1 MKKKIMIIA
10 AAAVVVIAFL
20 FLFLR
25 EKPFEDRLQQTL
37 GSLNSYLLEGVMEV
51 AEGEDTKS
59 YDVSVKYLKQDDQD
73 YFRVAMKDSGMDQE
87 QEIIRNAEGVF
98 VVTPTLNQIFK
109 FQGNWPSNSLK
120 PYLLQSM
127 REIAA
132 DESAQIEQ
140 TEEGYQ
146 ISAGVN
152 YPNNRNFTQQ
162 EMVFSDDLKI
172 KSVQIFDDDHV
183 LQMKML
189 FSKVDYEPGLTAEDF
204 QVPQQL
210 EKETAAEPITDEDLP
225 LMPMETFGAV
235 LSNSSVVEND
245 GKVQYVLEYTG
256 EKNFTIV
263 EEVAES
269 EETTQTIIMSGSLV
283 DGLNMV
289 GRYDGNHM
297 TSVINSVRYTIYSD
311 DVSEEE
317 VRRGDVFY
325 ANLSPVV
332 GSEQGGTRPVVI
344 VQNDKGNR
352 YSKTVIVAPVSKQMS
367 KPPIPTHVIFSAAQL
382 SHVSMI
388 LCEQLRTIDKSRL
401 LQWICRLDE
410 QTLERVGEAIRVSL
424 HV

>member
-311 DVSEEE
+311 DLSEEE
-317 VRRGDVFY
+317 MSAV
-325 ANLSPVV
+325 LQSMQV
-332 GSEQGGTRPVVI
+332 GVM
-344 VQNDKGNR
+344 K
-352 YSKTVIVAPVSKQMS
+352 
-367 KPPIPTHVIFSAAQL
+367 
-382 SHVSMI
+382 
-388 LCEQLRTIDKSRL
+388 
-401 LQWICRLDE
+401 
-410 QTLERVGEAIRVSL
+410 
-424 HV
+424 

>member
-146 ISAGVN
+146 ISAVVT

-297 TSVINSVRYTIYSD
+297 ISVINSVRYTIYSD
-311 DVSEEE
+311 DLSEEE
-317 VRRGDVFY
+317 MSAV
-325 ANLSPVV
+325 LQSMQVV
-332 GSEQGGTRPVVI
+332 VM
-344 VQNDKGNR
+344 K
-352 YSKTVIVAPVSKQMS
+352 
-367 KPPIPTHVIFSAAQL
+367 
-382 SHVSMI
+382 
-388 LCEQLRTIDKSRL
+388 
-401 LQWICRLDE
+401 
-410 QTLERVGEAIRVSL
+410 
-424 HV
+424 

>member
-73 YFRVAMKDSGMDQE
+73 YFRVAMKDSGMNQE

-146 ISAGVN
+146 ISAGVT

-210 EKETAAEPITDEDLP
+210 EKETAAEPITNEDLP

-311 DVSEEE
+311 VLSEEE
-317 VRRGDVFY
+317 MSAV
-325 ANLSPVV
+325 LQSMQVV
-332 GSEQGGTRPVVI
+332 VM
-344 VQNDKGNR
+344 K
-352 YSKTVIVAPVSKQMS
+352 
-367 KPPIPTHVIFSAAQL
+367 
-382 SHVSMI
+382 
-388 LCEQLRTIDKSRL
+388 
-401 LQWICRLDE
+401 
-410 QTLERVGEAIRVSL
+410 
-424 HV
+424 

>member
-87 QEIIRNAEGVF
+87 QEIIRNAEGGF

-146 ISAGVN
+146 ISAGVT

-172 KSVQIFDDDHV
+172 KSVQIFDDDHM

-311 DVSEEE
+311 DLSEEE
-317 VRRGDVFY
+317 MSAV
-325 ANLSPVV
+325 LQSMQVV
-332 GSEQGGTRPVVI
+332 VM
-344 VQNDKGNR
+344 K
-352 YSKTVIVAPVSKQMS
+352 
-367 KPPIPTHVIFSAAQL
+367 
-382 SHVSMI
+382 
-388 LCEQLRTIDKSRL
+388 
-401 LQWICRLDE
+401 
-410 QTLERVGEAIRVSL
+410 
-424 HV
+424 

>member
-73 YFRVAMKDSGMDQE
+73 YFRVAMKDSGMDQK

-146 ISAGVN
+146 ISAGVT

-311 DVSEEE
+311 DLSEEE
-317 VRRGDVFY
+317 MSAV
-325 ANLSPVV
+325 LQSMQVV
-332 GSEQGGTRPVVI
+332 VM
-344 VQNDKGNR
+344 K
-352 YSKTVIVAPVSKQMS
+352 
-367 KPPIPTHVIFSAAQL
+367 
-382 SHVSMI
+382 
-388 LCEQLRTIDKSRL
+388 
-401 LQWICRLDE
+401 
-410 QTLERVGEAIRVSL
+410 
-424 HV
+424 

>member
-73 YFRVAMKDSGMDQE
+73 YFRVAMKDSGMNQE

-146 ISAGVN
+146 ISAVVT

-311 DVSEEE
+311 DLSEEE
-317 VRRGDVFY
+317 MSAV
-325 ANLSPVV
+325 LQSMQV
-332 GSEQGGTRPVVI
+332 GVM
-344 VQNDKGNR
+344 K
-352 YSKTVIVAPVSKQMS
+352 
-367 KPPIPTHVIFSAAQL
+367 
-382 SHVSMI
+382 
-388 LCEQLRTIDKSRL
+388 
-401 LQWICRLDE
+401 
-410 QTLERVGEAIRVSL
+410 
-424 HV
+424 

>member
-73 YFRVAMKDSGMDQE
+73 YFRVAMKDSGMNQE

-146 ISAGVN
+146 ISAVVT

-189 FSKVDYEPGLTAEDF
+189 FSKVDNEPGLTAEDF

-311 DVSEEE
+311 DLSEEE
-317 VRRGDVFY
+317 MSAV
-325 ANLSPVV
+325 LQSMQVV
-332 GSEQGGTRPVVI
+332 VM
-344 VQNDKGNR
+344 K
-352 YSKTVIVAPVSKQMS
+352 
-367 KPPIPTHVIFSAAQL
+367 
-382 SHVSMI
+382 
-388 LCEQLRTIDKSRL
+388 
-401 LQWICRLDE
+401 
-410 QTLERVGEAIRVSL
+410 
-424 HV
+424 

>member
-37 GSLNSYLLEGVMEV
+37 GSLNSYLLDGVMEV

-73 YFRVAMKDSGMDQE
+73 YFRVAMKDSGMNQE

-311 DVSEEE
+311 DLSEEE
-317 VRRGDVFY
+317 MSAV
-325 ANLSPVV
+325 LQSMQVV
-332 GSEQGGTRPVVI
+332 VM
-344 VQNDKGNR
+344 K
-352 YSKTVIVAPVSKQMS
+352 
-367 KPPIPTHVIFSAAQL
+367 
-382 SHVSMI
+382 
-388 LCEQLRTIDKSRL
+388 
-401 LQWICRLDE
+401 
-410 QTLERVGEAIRVSL
+410 
-424 HV
+424 

>member
-146 ISAGVN
+146 ISAGVT

-172 KSVQIFDDDHV
+172 KSVQIFDDDHM

-245 GKVQYVLEYTG
+245 GKVEYVLEYTG

-311 DVSEEE
+311 DLSEEE
-317 VRRGDVFY
+317 MSAV
-325 ANLSPVV
+325 LQSMQVV
-332 GSEQGGTRPVVI
+332 VM
-344 VQNDKGNR
+344 K
-352 YSKTVIVAPVSKQMS
+352 
-367 KPPIPTHVIFSAAQL
+367 
-382 SHVSMI
+382 
-388 LCEQLRTIDKSRL
+388 
-401 LQWICRLDE
+401 
-410 QTLERVGEAIRVSL
+410 
-424 HV
+424 

>member
-146 ISAGVN
+146 ISARVT

-311 DVSEEE
+311 DLSEEE
-317 VRRGDVFY
+317 MSAV
-325 ANLSPVV
+325 LQSMQVV
-332 GSEQGGTRPVVI
+332 VM
-344 VQNDKGNR
+344 K
-352 YSKTVIVAPVSKQMS
+352 
-367 KPPIPTHVIFSAAQL
+367 
-382 SHVSMI
+382 
-388 LCEQLRTIDKSRL
+388 
-401 LQWICRLDE
+401 
-410 QTLERVGEAIRVSL
+410 
-424 HV
+424 

>member
-37 GSLNSYLLEGVMEV
+37 GSLNGYLLEGVMEV

-311 DVSEEE
+311 DLSEEE
-317 VRRGDVFY
+317 MSAV
-325 ANLSPVV
+325 LQSMQVV
-332 GSEQGGTRPVVI
+332 VM
-344 VQNDKGNR
+344 K
-352 YSKTVIVAPVSKQMS
+352 
-367 KPPIPTHVIFSAAQL
+367 
-382 SHVSMI
+382 
-388 LCEQLRTIDKSRL
+388 
-401 LQWICRLDE
+401 
-410 QTLERVGEAIRVSL
+410 
-424 HV
+424 

>member
-146 ISAGVN
+146 ISAGVT

-172 KSVQIFDDDHV
+172 KSMQIFDDDHV

-210 EKETAAEPITDEDLP
+210 EKETAAEPITNEDLP

-311 DVSEEE
+311 DLSEEE
-317 VRRGDVFY
+317 MSAV
-325 ANLSPVV
+325 LQSMQVV
-332 GSEQGGTRPVVI
+332 VM
-344 VQNDKGNR
+344 K
-352 YSKTVIVAPVSKQMS
+352 
-367 KPPIPTHVIFSAAQL
+367 
-382 SHVSMI
+382 
-388 LCEQLRTIDKSRL
+388 
-401 LQWICRLDE
+401 
-410 QTLERVGEAIRVSL
+410 
-424 HV
+424 

>member
-146 ISAGVN
+146 ISAGVT

-283 DGLNMV
+283 DGLNIV

-311 DVSEEE
+311 DLSEEE
-317 VRRGDVFY
+317 MSAV
-325 ANLSPVV
+325 LQSMQVV
-332 GSEQGGTRPVVI
+332 VM
-344 VQNDKGNR
+344 K
-352 YSKTVIVAPVSKQMS
+352 
-367 KPPIPTHVIFSAAQL
+367 
-382 SHVSMI
+382 
-388 LCEQLRTIDKSRL
+388 
-401 LQWICRLDE
+401 
-410 QTLERVGEAIRVSL
+410 
-424 HV
+424 

>member
-73 YFRVAMKDSGMDQE
+73 YFRVAMKDSGMNQE

-146 ISAGVN
+146 ISAGVT

-172 KSVQIFDDDHV
+172 RSVQIFDDDHV

-311 DVSEEE
+311 DLSEEE
-317 VRRGDVFY
+317 MSAV
-325 ANLSPVV
+325 LQSMQVV
-332 GSEQGGTRPVVI
+332 VM
-344 VQNDKGNR
+344 K
-352 YSKTVIVAPVSKQMS
+352 
-367 KPPIPTHVIFSAAQL
+367 
-382 SHVSMI
+382 
-388 LCEQLRTIDKSRL
+388 
-401 LQWICRLDE
+401 
-410 QTLERVGEAIRVSL
+410 
-424 HV
+424 

>member
-73 YFRVAMKDSGMDQE
+73 YFRVAMKDSGMNQE

-146 ISAGVN
+146 ISAGVT

-172 KSVQIFDDDHV
+172 KSVQIFDDDHM

-311 DVSEEE
+311 DLSEEE
-317 VRRGDVFY
+317 MSAV
-325 ANLSPVV
+325 LQSMQVV
-332 GSEQGGTRPVVI
+332 VM
-344 VQNDKGNR
+344 K
-352 YSKTVIVAPVSKQMS
+352 
-367 KPPIPTHVIFSAAQL
+367 
-382 SHVSMI
+382 
-388 LCEQLRTIDKSRL
+388 
-401 LQWICRLDE
+401 
-410 QTLERVGEAIRVSL
+410 
-424 HV
+424 

>member
-146 ISAGVN
+146 ISAGVT

-172 KSVQIFDDDHV
+172 KSMQIFDDDHV

-235 LSNSSVVEND
+235 LSNSSVGEND

-311 DVSEEE
+311 DLSEEE
-317 VRRGDVFY
+317 MSAV
-325 ANLSPVV
+325 LQSMQVV
-332 GSEQGGTRPVVI
+332 VM
-344 VQNDKGNR
+344 K
-352 YSKTVIVAPVSKQMS
+352 
-367 KPPIPTHVIFSAAQL
+367 
-382 SHVSMI
+382 
-388 LCEQLRTIDKSRL
+388 
-401 LQWICRLDE
+401 
-410 QTLERVGEAIRVSL
+410 
-424 HV
+424 

>member
-73 YFRVAMKDSGMDQE
+73 YFRVAMKDSGMNQE

-146 ISAGVN
+146 ISAGVT

-263 EEVAES
+263 EEVAKS

-311 DVSEEE
+311 DLSEEE
-317 VRRGDVFY
+317 MSAV
-325 ANLSPVV
+325 LQSMQVV
-332 GSEQGGTRPVVI
+332 VM
-344 VQNDKGNR
+344 K
-352 YSKTVIVAPVSKQMS
+352 
-367 KPPIPTHVIFSAAQL
+367 
-382 SHVSMI
+382 
-388 LCEQLRTIDKSRL
+388 
-401 LQWICRLDE
+401 
-410 QTLERVGEAIRVSL
+410 
-424 HV
+424 

>member
-73 YFRVAMKDSGMDQE
+73 YFRVAMKDSGLDRE

-311 DVSEEE
+311 DLSEEE
-317 VRRGDVFY
+317 MSAV
-325 ANLSPVV
+325 LQSMQVV
-332 GSEQGGTRPVVI
+332 VM
-344 VQNDKGNR
+344 K
-352 YSKTVIVAPVSKQMS
+352 
-367 KPPIPTHVIFSAAQL
+367 
-382 SHVSMI
+382 
-388 LCEQLRTIDKSRL
+388 
-401 LQWICRLDE
+401 
-410 QTLERVGEAIRVSL
+410 
-424 HV
+424 

>member
-132 DESAQIEQ
+132 DESAKIEQ

-146 ISAGVN
+146 ISARVN

-210 EKETAAEPITDEDLP
+210 EKETAAEPIADEDLP

-311 DVSEEE
+311 DLSEEE
-317 VRRGDVFY
+317 MSAV
-325 ANLSPVV
+325 LQSMQVV
-332 GSEQGGTRPVVI
+332 VM
-344 VQNDKGNR
+344 K
-352 YSKTVIVAPVSKQMS
+352 
-367 KPPIPTHVIFSAAQL
+367 
-382 SHVSMI
+382 
-388 LCEQLRTIDKSRL
+388 
-401 LQWICRLDE
+401 
-410 QTLERVGEAIRVSL
+410 
-424 HV
+424 

>member
-172 KSVQIFDDDHV
+172 KSVQIFDDDHM

-311 DVSEEE
+311 DLSEEE
-317 VRRGDVFY
+317 MSAV
-325 ANLSPVV
+325 LQSMQVV
-332 GSEQGGTRPVVI
+332 VM
-344 VQNDKGNR
+344 K
-352 YSKTVIVAPVSKQMS
+352 
-367 KPPIPTHVIFSAAQL
+367 
-382 SHVSMI
+382 
-388 LCEQLRTIDKSRL
+388 
-401 LQWICRLDE
+401 
-410 QTLERVGEAIRVSL
+410 
-424 HV
+424 

>member
-73 YFRVAMKDSGMDQE
+73 YFRVAMKDSGMNQK

-146 ISAGVN
+146 ISAGVT

-204 QVPQQL
+204 HVPQQL

-311 DVSEEE
+311 DLSEEE
-317 VRRGDVFY
+317 MSAV
-325 ANLSPVV
+325 LQSMQVV
-332 GSEQGGTRPVVI
+332 VM
-344 VQNDKGNR
+344 K
-352 YSKTVIVAPVSKQMS
+352 
-367 KPPIPTHVIFSAAQL
+367 
-382 SHVSMI
+382 
-388 LCEQLRTIDKSRL
+388 
-401 LQWICRLDE
+401 
-410 QTLERVGEAIRVSL
+410 
-424 HV
+424 

>member
-146 ISAGVN
+146 ISAGVT

-172 KSVQIFDDDHV
+172 KSMQIFEDDHV

-311 DVSEEE
+311 DLSEEE
-317 VRRGDVFY
+317 MSAV
-325 ANLSPVV
+325 LQSMQVV
-332 GSEQGGTRPVVI
+332 VM
-344 VQNDKGNR
+344 K
-352 YSKTVIVAPVSKQMS
+352 
-367 KPPIPTHVIFSAAQL
+367 
-382 SHVSMI
+382 
-388 LCEQLRTIDKSRL
+388 
-401 LQWICRLDE
+401 
-410 QTLERVGEAIRVSL
+410 
-424 HV
+424 

>member
-1 MKKKIMIIA
+1 MKKKIVIAA

-87 QEIIRNAEGVF
+87 QEIIRNAERVF

-210 EKETAAEPITDEDLP
+210 EKETAAEPIADEDLP

-311 DVSEEE
+311 DLSEEE
-317 VRRGDVFY
+317 MSAV
-325 ANLSPVV
+325 LQSMQVV
-332 GSEQGGTRPVVI
+332 VM
-344 VQNDKGNR
+344 K
-352 YSKTVIVAPVSKQMS
+352 
-367 KPPIPTHVIFSAAQL
+367 
-382 SHVSMI
+382 
-388 LCEQLRTIDKSRL
+388 
-401 LQWICRLDE
+401 
-410 QTLERVGEAIRVSL
+410 
-424 HV
+424 

>member
-162 EMVFSDDLKI
+162 EIVFSDDLKI

-311 DVSEEE
+311 DLSEEE
-317 VRRGDVFY
+317 MSAV
-325 ANLSPVV
+325 LQSMQVV
-332 GSEQGGTRPVVI
+332 VM
-344 VQNDKGNR
+344 K
-352 YSKTVIVAPVSKQMS
+352 
-367 KPPIPTHVIFSAAQL
+367 
-382 SHVSMI
+382 
-388 LCEQLRTIDKSRL
+388 
-401 LQWICRLDE
+401 
-410 QTLERVGEAIRVSL
+410 
-424 HV
+424 

>member
-73 YFRVAMKDSGMDQE
+73 YFRVAMKDSGMNQE

-127 REIAA
+127 REIAT

-146 ISAGVN
+146 ISAGVT

-210 EKETAAEPITDEDLP
+210 EKETAAEPIADEDLP

-311 DVSEEE
+311 DLSEEE
-317 VRRGDVFY
+317 MSAV
-325 ANLSPVV
+325 LQSMQVV
-332 GSEQGGTRPVVI
+332 VM
-344 VQNDKGNR
+344 K
-352 YSKTVIVAPVSKQMS
+352 
-367 KPPIPTHVIFSAAQL
+367 
-382 SHVSMI
+382 
-388 LCEQLRTIDKSRL
+388 
-401 LQWICRLDE
+401 
-410 QTLERVGEAIRVSL
+410 
-424 HV
+424 

>member
-73 YFRVAMKDSGMDQE
+73 YFRVAMKDSGMNQE

-146 ISAGVN
+146 ISAGVT

-210 EKETAAEPITDEDLP
+210 EKETAAEPIADEDLL

-311 DVSEEE
+311 DLSEEE
-317 VRRGDVFY
+317 MSAV
-325 ANLSPVV
+325 LQSMQVV
-332 GSEQGGTRPVVI
+332 VM
-344 VQNDKGNR
+344 K
-352 YSKTVIVAPVSKQMS
+352 
-367 KPPIPTHVIFSAAQL
+367 
-382 SHVSMI
+382 
-388 LCEQLRTIDKSRL
+388 
-401 LQWICRLDE
+401 
-410 QTLERVGEAIRVSL
+410 
-424 HV
+424 

>member
-73 YFRVAMKDSGMDQE
+73 YFRVAMKDSGMNQE

-146 ISAGVN
+146 ISAGVT

-204 QVPQQL
+204 HVPQQL

-311 DVSEEE
+311 DLSEEE
-317 VRRGDVFY
+317 MSAV
-325 ANLSPVV
+325 LQSMQVV
-332 GSEQGGTRPVVI
+332 VM
-344 VQNDKGNR
+344 K
-352 YSKTVIVAPVSKQMS
+352 
-367 KPPIPTHVIFSAAQL
+367 
-382 SHVSMI
+382 
-388 LCEQLRTIDKSRL
+388 
-401 LQWICRLDE
+401 
-410 QTLERVGEAIRVSL
+410 
-424 HV
+424 

>member
-73 YFRVAMKDSGMDQE
+73 YFRVAMKDSGMNQK

-146 ISAGVN
+146 ISAVVT

-311 DVSEEE
+311 DLSEEE
-317 VRRGDVFY
+317 MSAV
-325 ANLSPVV
+325 LQSMQVV
-332 GSEQGGTRPVVI
+332 VM
-344 VQNDKGNR
+344 K
-352 YSKTVIVAPVSKQMS
+352 
-367 KPPIPTHVIFSAAQL
+367 
-382 SHVSMI
+382 
-388 LCEQLRTIDKSRL
+388 
-401 LQWICRLDE
+401 
-410 QTLERVGEAIRVSL
+410 
-424 HV
+424 

>member
-1 MKKKIMIIA
+1 MIIA

-311 DVSEEE
+311 DLSEEE
-317 VRRGDVFY
+317 MSAV
-325 ANLSPVV
+325 LQSMQVV
-332 GSEQGGTRPVVI
+332 VM
-344 VQNDKGNR
+344 K
-352 YSKTVIVAPVSKQMS
+352 
-367 KPPIPTHVIFSAAQL
+367 
-382 SHVSMI
+382 
-388 LCEQLRTIDKSRL
+388 
-401 LQWICRLDE
+401 
-410 QTLERVGEAIRVSL
+410 
-424 HV
+424 

>member
-10 AAAVVVIAFL
+10 AAAIVVIAFL

-51 AEGEDTKS
+51 AEGEETKS

-73 YFRVAMKDSGMDQE
+73 YFRVAMKDSGMNQE

-146 ISAGVN
+146 ISAGVT

-210 EKETAAEPITDEDLP
+210 EKETAAEPIADEDLP

-311 DVSEEE
+311 DLSEEE
-317 VRRGDVFY
+317 MSAV
-325 ANLSPVV
+325 LQSMQVV
-332 GSEQGGTRPVVI
+332 VM
-344 VQNDKGNR
+344 K
-352 YSKTVIVAPVSKQMS
+352 
-367 KPPIPTHVIFSAAQL
+367 
-382 SHVSMI
+382 
-388 LCEQLRTIDKSRL
+388 
-401 LQWICRLDE
+401 
-410 QTLERVGEAIRVSL
+410 
-424 HV
+424 

>member
-183 LQMKML
+183 LQMKVL

-311 DVSEEE
+311 DLSEEE
-317 VRRGDVFY
+317 MSAV
-325 ANLSPVV
+325 LQSMQVV
-332 GSEQGGTRPVVI
+332 VM
-344 VQNDKGNR
+344 K
-352 YSKTVIVAPVSKQMS
+352 
-367 KPPIPTHVIFSAAQL
+367 
-382 SHVSMI
+382 
-388 LCEQLRTIDKSRL
+388 
-401 LQWICRLDE
+401 
-410 QTLERVGEAIRVSL
+410 
-424 HV
+424 

>member
-73 YFRVAMKDSGMDQE
+73 YFRVAMKDSGMNQE

-146 ISAGVN
+146 ISAGVT

-172 KSVQIFDDDHV
+172 KSMQIFDDDHV

-311 DVSEEE
+311 DLSEEE
-317 VRRGDVFY
+317 MSAV
-325 ANLSPVV
+325 LQSMQVV
-332 GSEQGGTRPVVI
+332 VM
-344 VQNDKGNR
+344 K
-352 YSKTVIVAPVSKQMS
+352 
-367 KPPIPTHVIFSAAQL
+367 
-382 SHVSMI
+382 
-388 LCEQLRTIDKSRL
+388 
-401 LQWICRLDE
+401 
-410 QTLERVGEAIRVSL
+410 
-424 HV
+424 

>member
-73 YFRVAMKDSGMDQE
+73 YFRVAMKDSGMNQK

-146 ISAGVN
+146 ISAGVT

-269 EETTQTIIMSGSLV
+269 EEATQTIIMSGSLV

-311 DVSEEE
+311 DLSEEE
-317 VRRGDVFY
+317 MSAV
-325 ANLSPVV
+325 LQSMQVV
-332 GSEQGGTRPVVI
+332 VM
-344 VQNDKGNR
+344 K
-352 YSKTVIVAPVSKQMS
+352 
-367 KPPIPTHVIFSAAQL
+367 
-382 SHVSMI
+382 
-388 LCEQLRTIDKSRL
+388 
-401 LQWICRLDE
+401 
-410 QTLERVGEAIRVSL
+410 
-424 HV
+424 

>member
-87 QEIIRNAEGVF
+87 QEIIRNAEVVF

-109 FQGNWPSNSLK
+109 FHGNWPSNSLK

-146 ISAGVN
+146 ISAVVN

-311 DVSEEE
+311 DLSEEE
-317 VRRGDVFY
+317 MSAV
-325 ANLSPVV
+325 LQSMQVV
-332 GSEQGGTRPVVI
+332 VM
-344 VQNDKGNR
+344 K
-352 YSKTVIVAPVSKQMS
+352 
-367 KPPIPTHVIFSAAQL
+367 
-382 SHVSMI
+382 
-388 LCEQLRTIDKSRL
+388 
-401 LQWICRLDE
+401 
-410 QTLERVGEAIRVSL
+410 
-424 HV
+424 

>member
-73 YFRVAMKDSGMDQE
+73 YFRVAMKDSGMNQE

-210 EKETAAEPITDEDLP
+210 EKETAAEPIADEDLP

-289 GRYDGNHM
+289 GRYDRNHM

-311 DVSEEE
+311 DLSEEE
-317 VRRGDVFY
+317 MSAV
-325 ANLSPVV
+325 LQSMQVV
-332 GSEQGGTRPVVI
+332 VM
-344 VQNDKGNR
+344 K
-352 YSKTVIVAPVSKQMS
+352 
-367 KPPIPTHVIFSAAQL
+367 
-382 SHVSMI
+382 
-388 LCEQLRTIDKSRL
+388 
-401 LQWICRLDE
+401 
-410 QTLERVGEAIRVSL
+410 
-424 HV
+424 

>member
-87 QEIIRNAEGVF
+87 QEIIRNVEGVF

-311 DVSEEE
+311 DLSEEE
-317 VRRGDVFY
+317 MSAV
-325 ANLSPVV
+325 LQSMQVV
-332 GSEQGGTRPVVI
+332 VM
-344 VQNDKGNR
+344 K
-352 YSKTVIVAPVSKQMS
+352 
-367 KPPIPTHVIFSAAQL
+367 
-382 SHVSMI
+382 
-388 LCEQLRTIDKSRL
+388 
-401 LQWICRLDE
+401 
-410 QTLERVGEAIRVSL
+410 
-424 HV
+424 

>member
-73 YFRVAMKDSGMDQE
+73 YFRVAMKDSGMNQE

-146 ISAGVN
+146 ISAGVT

-210 EKETAAEPITDEDLP
+210 EKETAAEPITNEDLP

-269 EETTQTIIMSGSLV
+269 EETTQTIIMSGSLI

-311 DVSEEE
+311 DLSEEE
-317 VRRGDVFY
+317 MSAV
-325 ANLSPVV
+325 LQSMQVV
-332 GSEQGGTRPVVI
+332 VM
-344 VQNDKGNR
+344 K
-352 YSKTVIVAPVSKQMS
+352 
-367 KPPIPTHVIFSAAQL
+367 
-382 SHVSMI
+382 
-388 LCEQLRTIDKSRL
+388 
-401 LQWICRLDE
+401 
-410 QTLERVGEAIRVSL
+410 
-424 HV
+424 

>member
-183 LQMKML
+183 LQMKVL

-235 LSNSSVVEND
+235 LSNSSGVEND

-311 DVSEEE
+311 DLSEEE
-317 VRRGDVFY
+317 MSAV
-325 ANLSPVV
+325 LQSMQVV
-332 GSEQGGTRPVVI
+332 VM
-344 VQNDKGNR
+344 K
-352 YSKTVIVAPVSKQMS
+352 
-367 KPPIPTHVIFSAAQL
+367 
-382 SHVSMI
+382 
-388 LCEQLRTIDKSRL
+388 
-401 LQWICRLDE
+401 
-410 QTLERVGEAIRVSL
+410 
-424 HV
+424 

>member
-73 YFRVAMKDSGMDQE
+73 YFRVAMKDSGMNQE

-146 ISAGVN
+146 ISAGVT

-162 EMVFSDDLKI
+162 EMVFSDDLNI

-311 DVSEEE
+311 DLSEEE
-317 VRRGDVFY
+317 MSAV
-325 ANLSPVV
+325 LQSMQVV
-332 GSEQGGTRPVVI
+332 VM
-344 VQNDKGNR
+344 K
-352 YSKTVIVAPVSKQMS
+352 
-367 KPPIPTHVIFSAAQL
+367 
-382 SHVSMI
+382 
-388 LCEQLRTIDKSRL
+388 
-401 LQWICRLDE
+401 
-410 QTLERVGEAIRVSL
+410 
-424 HV
+424 

>member
-146 ISAGVN
+146 ISAGVT

-210 EKETAAEPITDEDLP
+210 EKETAAEPIADEDLP

-311 DVSEEE
+311 DLSEEE
-317 VRRGDVFY
+317 MSAV
-325 ANLSPVV
+325 LQSMQVV
-332 GSEQGGTRPVVI
+332 VM
-344 VQNDKGNR
+344 K
-352 YSKTVIVAPVSKQMS
+352 
-367 KPPIPTHVIFSAAQL
+367 
-382 SHVSMI
+382 
-388 LCEQLRTIDKSRL
+388 
-401 LQWICRLDE
+401 
-410 QTLERVGEAIRVSL
+410 
-424 HV
+424 